1 MMNIYAMIS
10 CEHNILFNV
19 RYVKYVFQNT
29 EIIFEICISCK
40 KMRRDLTYQQVN
52 DAVRRSAAAFASLGI
67 VKGDHVA
74 IFGENSAHWL
84 FADQGIQIAGAATVV
99 RGTDAPVDE
108 LKFIY
113 DNSDAREVVG
123 EMPSISV

>member
-1 MMNIYAMIS
+1 M
-10 CEHNILFNV
+10 
-19 RYVKYVFQNT
+19 
-29 EIIFEICISCK
+29 
-40 KMRRDLTYQQVN
+40 
-52 DAVRRSAAAFASLGI
+52 
-67 VKGDHVA
+67 A

-113 DNSDAREVVG
+113 DHPDAREVVG
-123 EMPSISV
+123 EMPSISVLDCSSQSTIVFANHRT